1 MVNRVQLYARTAS
14 GKGFLQYLRIPFRSP
29 THIRGVCSGASKV
42 WISDYYYSG
51 SDAEFWRK
59 FNARIVDYD
68 EIYGAQ
74 DDPRKNTLGMKLG
87 HERFVSDPKDPQLW
101 QPHFGNGL
109 KYFNVS
115 FTKVGA
121 HALAGFVSGSET
133 TGHLFDPNFGQF
145 DIGQG
150 HYAKWSDLWVDLWE
164 YYGIANVIIFT
175 AEMAEVIALD

>member
-42 WISDYYYSG
+42 WISDYHYSG

-74 DDPRKNTLGMKLG
+74 DDPRRNTLGMNWAMRDSSAIQRI
-87 HERFVSDPKDPQLW
+87 H
-101 QPHFGNGL
+101 N
-109 KYFNVS
+109 
-115 FTKVGA
+115 
-121 HALAGFVSGSET
+121 SGSRISET
-133 TGHLFDPNFGQF
+133 
-145 DIGQG
+145 
-150 HYAKWSDLWVDLWE
+150 A
-164 YYGIANVIIFT
+164 
-175 AEMAEVIALD
+175 